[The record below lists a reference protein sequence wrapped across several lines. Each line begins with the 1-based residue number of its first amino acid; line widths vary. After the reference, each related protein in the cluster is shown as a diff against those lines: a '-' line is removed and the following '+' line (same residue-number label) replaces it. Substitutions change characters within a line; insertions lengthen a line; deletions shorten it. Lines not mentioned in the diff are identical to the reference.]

1 MYTGRTMRIGLIF
14 ALMLAAIT
22 ASNGQPPRKLKVL
35 ISVDMEGIAGVVS
48 ASQLGPGS
56 FEYERFRR
64 FMTLE
69 ALAAV
74 EGAKQ
79 GGATE
84 VVVTDAHGN
93 EQNLLIEL
101 FPPDVRIVRGSPR
114 RLGMMGGLDA
124 SFDAAMF
131 VGYHASTSNSSGV
144 RAHTFS
150 SARFTRVTLNGTPVT
165 EGAWNAA
172 IAGQFGV
179 PIVFASGD
187 NSALAEIRGA
197 IGDFEFVETKRTLG
211 FHSAET
217 LTPEAAQKLIR
228 EKAAEAM
235 KELPKRK
242 PYRAASPV
250 AVAISFKS
258 VTPVEA
264 ASYLAQVFTRVDS
277 HTLSFTAKDMAEA
290 SDIVE
295 FLMTYRIDLEP

>member
-1 MYTGRTMRIGLIF
+1 MYTNRTMRTALIL
-14 ALMLAAIT
+14 ALTFAAIT
-22 ASNGQPPRKLKVL
+22 TTNAQQPRKLKVL

-48 ASQLGPGS
+48 ASQLAPGS

-69 ALAAV
+69 AVAAV

-93 EQNLLIEL
+93 EQNLLVEL
-101 FPPDVRIVRGSPR
+101 FPLDVRIVRGEPR
-114 RLGMMGGLDA
+114 HLGMMGGLDA

-172 IAGQFGV
+172 IAGQYNV

-187 NSALAEIRGA
+187 DAAIAEIR
-197 IGDFEFVETKRTLG
+197 
-211 FHSAET
+211 
-217 LTPEAAQKLIR
+217 
-228 EKAAEAM
+228 
-235 KELPKRK
+235 
-242 PYRAASPV
+242 
-250 AVAISFKS
+250 
-258 VTPVEA
+258 
-264 ASYLAQVFTRVDS
+264 
-277 HTLSFTAKDMAEA
+277 
-290 SDIVE
+290 
-295 FLMTYRIDLEP
+295 

>member
-14 ALMLAAIT
+14 AFIFAAIT
-22 ASNGQPPRKLKVL
+22 TSNGQQARKLKVF

-48 ASQLGPGS
+48 ASQLAPGS

-79 GGATE
+79 GGATD
-84 VVVTDAHGN
+84 VIVTDAHGN

-101 FPPDVRIVRGSPR
+101 FPADVRIVRGSPR
-114 RLGMMGGLDA
+114 HLGMMGGLDA

-131 VGYHASTSNSSGV
+131 VGYHASTSNSAGV

-172 IAGQFGV
+172 IGGQYGV

-187 NSALAEIRGA
+187 NAALAEIRGA
-197 IGDFEFVETKRTLG
+197 IGDFEAVETKRTLG

-217 LTPEAAQKLIR
+217 MTPEAAQRLIR
-228 EKAAEAM
+228 EKAATAL
-235 KELPKRK
+235 KDLAKRK
-242 PYRAASPV
+242 PYRV
-250 AVAISFKS
+250 AGPITATISFKS
-258 VTPVEA
+258 VTPVEI
-264 ASYLAQVFTRVDS
+264 ASYLTQVFTRVDS
-277 HTLSFTAKDMAEA
+277 HTLRFTAKDMAEA

-295 FLMTYRIDLEP
+295 FLMAYRLELEP